1 MTGPH
6 ERAMM
11 PRRLE
16 LATPRATFRDRAA
29 AGRML
34 AQSLAVYQGR
44 PDVIVLGLARG
55 GVPVARVVA
64 DALRV
69 PVGVV
74 VARKVGVPGI
84 EEVALGAVAE
94 GGHRVVADTV
104 AWYLG
109 VPTRIVDRL
118 AERERAELE
127 RSVARYRLALA
138 PYDLRGRTVI
148 IVDDGLATGATMRAA
163 VRSVRERRPARVIA
177 AVPVASRPAAKDIQR
192 EVDEL
197 AVVVTPPRFHT
208 VSASYE
214 NYSPVADDD
223 VLTLVGQPRR
233 RVSPDVLDISDRL
246 GSALTW
252 GERTQPDTERTIG
265 IPAFDA
271 TVVGELGVPRL
282 ARSSKRWGRS
292 AGIRGLVVL
301 SNAGNGTRNSYS
313 ERYLAGRLRLSGYA
327 TLRLDLL
334 TREEQFQDD
343 AHASLRFDVQRT
355 AARLAC
361 VCEWAEHEGVAGA
374 HRTILAAAGAGAAAA
389 LLTAARRPGHV
400 AAVVARGGQVN
411 LATAELHRVEAPV
424 LLIAGAGDRDALRRQ
439 SDVAD
444 RLRRGA
450 VSIRIPGVGI
460 TFEEPGAL
468 GAVAEHAVGWL
479 ERLDARRRPANPSSA

>member
-1 MTGPH
+1 
-6 ERAMM
+6 MM
-11 PRRLE
+11 PRRLQ
-16 LATPRATFRDRAA
+16 LVTPRATFRDRVA

-34 AQSLAVYQGR
+34 AESLAAYQGQ

-64 DALRV
+64 DALAV

-94 GGHRVVADTV
+94 GGHRVIADTV

-138 PYDLRGRTVI
+138 PFDLRGRTVI

-177 AVPVASRPAAKDIQR
+177 AVPVASGPAAREIQR

-214 NYSPVADDD
+214 NYSPVGDDD

-233 RVSPDVLDISDRL
+233 RVSLDVLDISDRL
-246 GSALTW
+246 GSALTRS
-252 GERTQPDTERTIG
+252 ERSQPDSERTIG

-271 TVVGELGVPRL
+271 KVVGELGVPRT
-282 ARSSKRWGRS
+282 ARSSKRWERS
-292 AGIRGLVVL
+292 AGTRGLVIL
-301 SNAGNGTRNSYS
+301 SNAGNGTRNSYT

-343 AHASLRFDVQRT
+343 AHASAGFDVERT

-361 VCEWAEHEGVAGA
+361 ACEWAEHEGVAGA

-389 LLTAARRPGHV
+389 LVTAARRPGHI
-400 AAVVARGGQVN
+400 AAVVARGGQID
-411 LATAELHRVEAPV
+411 LAAAELHRVAAPV
-424 LLIAGAGDRDALRRQ
+424 LLIDGADDGDALRRQ
-439 SDVAD
+439 SEAAD
-444 RLRRGA
+444 RLPRGA
-450 VSIRIPGVGI
+450 VSVRIPRVGS

-468 GAVAEHAVGWL
+468 GAVAEHMVGWL
-479 ERLDARRRPANPSSA
+479 ERLESRRRPGDPSGA